1 MTAGRLPSIV
11 ALDRPFKINENWS
24 NGCKQIAQGSL
35 YYNNEDEFLEFSCS
49 WCGNEWNNGW
59 PVRLSLLMSIDI
71 YRLDYYYV
79 HPHNPWGVAPW
90 LIVAEPMENT
100 RQRRRRFLLFFV
112 IILFPF
118 LGDVWCS
125 SFLSAS
131 VRYIHFRS
139 PPSFFF
145 LFLMAAFDGEAI
157 LSHPPTPELPSVC
170 IITTTQ
176 SLRHHT
182 TIEYIQ
188 PATHLFIIV

>member
-1 MTAGRLPSIV
+1 MRIEVT
-11 ALDRPFKINENWS
+11 
-24 NGCKQIAQGSL
+24 CKQIAQGSL

-49 WCGNEWNNGW
+49 CCGNEWNNGW
-59 PVRLSLLMSIDI
+59 PVRLSLLMSIYI
-71 YRLDYYYV
+71 STWLLLC
-79 HPHNPWGVAPW
+79 APPQSLRSCAMVDSCW
-90 LIVAEPMENT
+90 THGKHTATSSSFPS
-100 RQRRRRFLLFFV
+100 FFV